1 MMAAIAAGYQA
12 QTTRLPRRGS
22 HVLLWLNETIICA
35 EFSQICQGR
44 GCRDVPSVGCSSR
57 QQESG
62 KFFLEFDAVV
72 SCLKFNFYCIFTLEN
87 ISLQS
92 AELFVLTHGA
102 LVAQLVKDYES
113 DEEVNKQLDKM

>member
-1 MMAAIAAGYQA
+1 M
-12 QTTRLPRRGS
+12 
-22 HVLLWLNETIICA
+22 
-35 EFSQICQGR
+35 
-44 GCRDVPSVGCSSR
+44 
-57 QQESG
+57 
-62 KFFLEFDAVV
+62 V

>member
-1 MMAAIAAGYQA
+1 MKLRTEIWRKTYILLPCFLEILPWLPIIPLQA
-12 QTTRLPRRGS
+12 WTRLY
-22 HVLLWLNETIICA
+22 I
-35 EFSQICQGR
+35 
-44 GCRDVPSVGCSSR
+44 
-57 QQESG
+57 
-62 KFFLEFDAVV
+62 
-72 SCLKFNFYCIFTLEN
+72 YCIFTLEN